1 MADRKLGDFVHGAA
15 EAMAAIGGDR
25 FWPRLTA
32 LLGRVVRH
40 HSCVVFRY
48 TRSESPAFVFGDLD
62 SDVALDK
69 FHEYRQRAYLLDP
82 FYDRFRARSPD
93 TVLRLRDVSADRFF
107 RSVFYR
113 EYYRKTGL
121 SDEMGIFC
129 WTDSECLT
137 IVSLARRVD
146 EPAFTRAEIG
156 RISGY
161 FPIIAATIKLHDR
174 FGRTTDSGQAK
185 GPATDLALGPMLL
198 PSSDLTARERAIG
211 ELILKGHSS
220 LSIALI
226 LNISIET
233 VRVHRRNLYRKLNV
247 TSQAQLF
254 ALAIG
259 AVTATPGD
267 RP

>member
-15 EAMAAIGGDR
+15 EAMAAIGGNR
-25 FWPRLTA
+25 FWTRLTA

-48 TRSESPAFVFGDLD
+48 TRSECPEFVFGDLD

-146 EPAFTRAEIG
+146 EPSFTRAEIG
-156 RISGY
+156 TIAGY
-161 FPIIAATIKLHDR
+161 FPLIAAMIKLHDR
-174 FGRTTDSGQAK
+174 FGRASGSGQAAR
-185 GPATDLALGPMLL
+185 PASDPAPGAMLL
-198 PSSDLTARERAIG
+198 PAADLTTRERAIG

-254 ALAIG
+254 ALAISDV
-259 AVTATPGD
+259 AAAAGD